1 MSDVVR
7 ESQRHNFDNQRDLS
21 GAEFDFFAGN
31 NRGFNKQAYAVSR
44 NEMVLTNLTLG
55 STVEVALPDGFI
67 GSAHLETTWAGPGA
81 GTYCNLL
88 GMAVV
93 DTLRVR
99 GAKVLCEFDHRQALK
114 HIYGKLESN
123 EQNLL
128 VELSGGATG
137 YTGNSTIV
145 TPLLLPWSPWVH
157 GLQYVPQPIDNRFG
171 SKLNL
176 RIGLV
181 GELETLAVGGN
192 TPALSECKLIYYT
205 YTPDADVPPVPVY
218 HGVGYQ
224 TIRSQEVASA
234 AEANIDISALNR
246 VVSEIGIQC
255 SFVTDWTTAHEYF
268 EDQADINQMVVRLAG
283 RKYFELSSK
292 AGALMDGMVLA
303 GAKANSLGQELIVP
317 FGGAGDSLH
326 HHTGGLNASHVYSM
340 VLTVKHASGASS
352 YIDVVAKELLSMKVT
367 GSGWE
372 PCE

>member
-7 ESQRHNFDNQRDLS
+7 ESQRHNFDSQRELS
-21 GAEFDFFAGN
+21 GVELDFFAGN
-31 NRGFNKQAYAVSR
+31 TRGFNKQGYSVSR

-55 STVEVALPDGFI
+55 ATVEVAMPDGFI
-67 GSAHLETTWAGPGA
+67 GAAHLETTWDGPGA
-81 GTYCNLL
+81 GTYCDLL

-99 GAKVLCEFDHRQALK
+99 GSKVLCEFDHRQALK
-114 HIYGKLESN
+114 HIYGKLGAN

-137 YTGNSTIV
+137 YTGGSTLA
-145 TPLLLPWSPWVH
+145 TPLLLPWSPWTH
-157 GLQYVPQPIDNRFG
+157 GLEYVPQPIDNRFG
-171 SKLNL
+171 SKLNI
-176 RIGLV
+176 RIGLIS
-181 GELETLAVGGN
+181 EPETLAIGSN
-192 TPALSECKLIYYT
+192 TPALTEAKLIYYT
-205 YTPDADVPPVPVY
+205 YTPDSDVSPVPVY

-224 TIRSQEVASA
+224 TIRSQEIASGDQ
-234 AEANIDISALNR
+234 ANVDISALNR
-246 VVSEIGIQC
+246 VVSEMGVQC
-255 SFVTDWTTAHEYF
+255 SFASYWSTTHQF
-268 EDQADINQMVVRLAG
+268 FDDQSDIDQMVVRLAG
-283 RKYFELSSK
+283 RKYFELSSRN
-292 AGALMDGMVLA
+292 GALMDGMVLA

-340 VLTVKHASGASS
+340 VLTLTHSAGAPV
-352 YIDVVAKELLSMKVT
+352 YIDVVAKELLSLKVT